1 MDTKLEHIASSPSL
15 AMAQPAQDLRFFAMS
30 TGQGTQRLTPAGR
43 PRGES
48 AQTIFEAHEEQTLHQ
63 KYRSVLQFQ
72 FILLSTNKIISPN
85 LPKFDHQ
92 KKKLESKDSLI
103 SLVDDDA
110 CWAHLDY
117 ASD

>member
-63 KYRSVLQFQ
+63 KYRSGSQN
-72 FILLSTNKIISPN
+72 SIIR
-85 LPKFDHQ
+85 
-92 KKKLESKDSLI
+92 KKNWSQRPVS

>member
-63 KYRSVLQFQ
+63 KYRSVV
-72 FILLSTNKIISPN
+72 
-85 LPKFDHQ
+85 PKFDHQ
-92 KKKLESKDSLI
+92 KKKLESKGSLI